1 MKHEHL
7 KLKAFS
13 DPDVKAEYDALEP
26 EFAVMREM
34 LLARCGKTVVKIVGK
49 RYSKARENG
58 TQVHEI
64 SHYAKI
70 KH

>member
-26 EFAVMREM
+26 EFALMREM
-34 LLARCGKTVVKIVGK
+34 LLAIVRKNGSQDCGKTVLKGAGK
-49 RYSKARENG
+49 RYS
-58 TQVHEI
+58 
-64 SHYAKI
+64 SS
-70 KH
+70 